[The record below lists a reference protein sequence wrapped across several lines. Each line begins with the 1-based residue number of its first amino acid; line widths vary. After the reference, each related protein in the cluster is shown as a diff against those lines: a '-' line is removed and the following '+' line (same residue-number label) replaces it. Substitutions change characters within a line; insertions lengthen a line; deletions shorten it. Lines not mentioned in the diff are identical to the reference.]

1 MLVCVRCATRLTHP
15 CVKRESGELRG
26 ARSALAYGILL
37 RGETQTRSRDVSVTP
52 LCWRCFSECG
62 RPGCRSATDSSAGSG
77 ELSDSHELSML
88 HPAPLSVTPQA
99 AQPKKRLEGWN
110 GKRQQVCVRVC
121 GAGRVPCGS
130 TGGFIY
136 SYFTSLSPYC
146 GAAASVGIQAGG
158 QRLSTSSCSRGY
170 APSNHT
176 L

>member
-110 GKRQQVCVRVC
+110 GKRQQVFFVCVEL
-121 GAGRVPCGS
+121 GA
-130 TGGFIY
+130 
-136 SYFTSLSPYC
+136 SP
-146 GAAASVGIQAGG
+146 AAALEGLYTATS
-158 QRLSTSSCSRGY
+158 RLSLRTAVPLRPWEFRQEGKD
-170 APSNHT
+170 
-176 L
+176 